1 MEKIQLITGNVECVT
16 GKNFQTVGA
25 MMVREIKSPLTI
37 RTLNTVLD
45 DLTVLALE
53 HDMVSDVQ
61 NCELLKTKAIDSL
74 KDSDI
79 DNYQLAAT
87 ALAQKLKPFGV
98 RVNLKPAK
106 SPWYKPNV
114 YTPES
119 DLQWWQKRLAE
130 ADTKPFYRTDE
141 WTGRTPNA
149 WYASYETVHLV
160 VKEGIKIATEEI
172 KNKNEYDYNIDCLLR
187 RFVFN
192 NFCTLQTYHMYL
204 DFIINFKPDFKFIK
218 LDEAEAFKLIAAD
231 ERTSSD
237 ILAELATRV
246 TINPNEATALA
257 LAKNPNTP
265 TDGLLTLQ
273 ASTFVSVAAL
283 LPYHKNWPSDSQFT
297 KPASAT
303 SPTPPLSFNGTL
315 TSLRSSH
322 LAVKEEYGAMVADL
336 LLICQ
341 FPLYV
346 DSTCSFTADFL
357 TQLGVT
363 NDTYDL
369 VSRDTSESSLA
380 EYSRSVRQLE
390 TCWTAVKQNA
400 TIVGTSHLDAQV
412 VAELV
417 KVKKLT
423 RLMNASSNEYEAS
436 VAATKIL
443 ATVERIFVLPE
454 STRKELEDKKRLA
467 LTS

>member
-1 MEKIQLITGNVECVT
+1 
-16 GKNFQTVGA
+16 
-25 MMVREIKSPLTI
+25 MVREIKSPLTI

-45 DLTVLALE
+45 DLTFLALE

-61 NCELLKTKAIDSL
+61 NCELLKTKAIDFL

-79 DNYQLAAT
+79 DNYQLAVT

-106 SPWYKPNV
+106 SRWYKPNI
-114 YTPES
+114 YTSES
-119 DLQWWQKRLAE
+119 NLQWWQKRLAE
-130 ADTKPFYRTDE
+130 ANDKPFYRVDE
-141 WTGRTPNA
+141 WTGRTPNT

-160 VKEGIKIATEEI
+160 VKEGIRIATEEI
-172 KNKNEYDYNIDCLLR
+172 KNKKEYNYKIDCLLR
-187 RFVFN
+187 NLVFN
-192 NFCTLQTYHMYL
+192 DFCTLQTYHMYL
-204 DFIINFKPDFKFIK
+204 DFIINFKTNFKFIGF
-218 LDEAEAFKLIAAD
+218 DNREAFTLIAAD

-237 ILAELATRV
+237 ILTELATRV
-246 TINPNEATALA
+246 TINPNEAIALA
-257 LAKNPNTP
+257 LANNPNTP
-265 TDGLLTLQ
+265 TAALLILQ
-273 ASTFVSVAAL
+273 ASTFVSVVAL
-283 LPYHKNWPSDSQFT
+283 LPHHKNWPPGSQFT
-297 KPASAT
+297 KPASAA
-303 SPTPPLSFNGTL
+303 SPSPPLSFNGTL

-322 LAVKEEYGAMVADL
+322 LTVKEEYGAMVADL

-346 DSTCSFTADFL
+346 DSTCSFTANFL

-380 EYSRSVRQLE
+380 EYSRAVRQLE
-390 TCWTAVKQNA
+390 TCWAAVKQNA
-400 TIVGTSHLDAQV
+400 TIVGTSHLDADV
-412 VAELV
+412 AAELV

-443 ATVERIFVLPE
+443 ATAERIFVLPE
-454 STRKELEDKKRLA
+454 SARKELESKKRLA